1 MDGSVP
7 KEVDLYAVKMDE
19 NDDILAVARKNQ
31 PGSVA
36 DTLTGINM
44 VLHSVHVAT
53 KSNSDFILRVL
64 PLNKSEKKVIKSNS
78 GSDNYSGS
86 NDFDWEEKVRVNAEL
101 IEAAEI
107 SNRSSK
113 ALDIAKGRF
122 TELEKENTC
131 TEADIL
137 RANNDELRRTMKQ
150 LGYEKVELLNRC
162 NKLEEE
168 KISLSEDLR
177 RAKFVLSFTS
187 KYWLNILL

>member
-150 LGYEKVELLNRC
+150 LGYEKVELLNRYVYVTVTG
-162 NKLEEE
+162 
-168 KISLSEDLR
+168 
-177 RAKFVLSFTS
+177 FG
-187 KYWLNILL
+187 